1 MLVLGETVLTE
12 FCDSLADLRKP
23 AEVWLTKV
31 RPAKWKNPN
40 GLKLTFPAASFLQAR
55 RVVFNLKGNRY
66 RLLASLDF
74 EIGRSEFK
82 WLERTRSTQNGN
94 SRNNRARHSG
104 LDQESRR
111 AQRCS

>member
-74 EIGRSEFK
+74 EIGTIRIQMVGTHAEYSK
-82 WLERTRSTQNGN
+82 WKL
-94 SRNNRARHSG
+94 
-104 LDQESRR
+104 
-111 AQRCS
+111 